1 MIAHRKIILRFGAVF
16 LLVVLKIHD
25 VGSRSITDNEHHQ
38 LQRTNITALTP
49 SPDHSS
55 PSELV
60 PSSTVSNL
68 SETTL
73 ESYYSTTSEHGFLL
87 ESPKDSNTSIP
98 EEEHKNSSKD
108 RLRTQESSF
117 NNSLSSNNSSNAV
130 PTSDSTVN
138 DSKKLLELNVFKDQ
152 LNHELNHSMF
162 GGLSNSSSNMRFE
175 SQDLFQNES
184 LSDDIA
190 SLPLVESSNTTMGKE
205 VIEDFG
211 EHIKKLK
218 ENMNSF
224 KDNLRKILFE
234 TESSVTPAIPGN
246 HTVPTTSIPHE
257 ELQNSAKTNHGI
269 TNAAVPNDVNRNSST
284 AKFDQNSSKDVLDS
298 NRPSGNKTSH
308 VDSYFKTL
316 KDKYLGTSKRPGSIE
331 FSKISA
337 VASNISEVS
346 RRVGA
351 FLQKQYWDSN
361 SGNKERQQGQMASRG
376 LENLV
381 KGVEESE
388 MPTSQVLQ
396 QWVNLEESF
405 RESVDAVVRQALPL
419 LVRASSEMQLSNGC
433 YTSFFQLLLG
443 LRRLRPWAFQ
453 MIDAFGKPPAG
464 MLQGTVTSFGA
475 YDECVNILAMSD
487 AKKKIPAQQYFRG
500 KYCTV
505 EIKPPLPP
513 KPQYYTMYQPVSIL
527 ANFSNGDDNDIV
539 AKRKKQEMD
548 WLYWCKD
555 RIQSN
560 CHKTLVKLFV
570 ASLSS
575 SVLA

>member
-1 MIAHRKIILRFGAVF
+1 MIAHKKIILRFGAVF

-25 VGSRSITDNEHHQ
+25 VDSRSIRDNENHQ
-38 LQRTNITALTP
+38 LQRTDDAASTP
-49 SPDHSS
+49 SQDYSS
-55 PSELV
+55 SSESV
-60 PSSTVSNL
+60 PSSTISNI
-68 SETTL
+68 SEITL
-73 ESYYSTTSEHGFLL
+73 ESYYSTTSENVFLF
-87 ESPKDSNTSIP
+87 ESQTDSNASFP
-98 EEEHKNSSKD
+98 NEELKSSSEEHSRIEESKLNVTSSNSSKGVPIND
-108 RLRTQESSF
+108 STINDTLQHLGLNASQGELKIE
-117 NNSLSSNNSSNAV
+117 LSHADELSNVSSNAG
-130 PTSDSTVN
+130 
-138 DSKKLLELNVFKDQ
+138 LESHSLFK
-152 LNHELNHSMF
+152 
-162 GGLSNSSSNMRFE
+162 
-175 SQDLFQNES
+175 NES
-184 LSDDIA
+184 LNIA
-190 SLPLVESSNTTMGKE
+190 LDTLPLVENSNTTVGKE

-234 TESSVTPAIPGN
+234 SEPSVSLAIPGN
-246 HTVPTTSIPHE
+246 HTVPSTSVHLE
-257 ELQNSAKTNHGI
+257 ESSTVSKNGLLNTRTNHGI
-269 TNAAVPNDVNRNSST
+269 VDATSAVPNTINGSSSIE
-284 AKFDQNSSKDVLDS
+284 KLDESISKHVLETKQ
-298 NRPSGNKTSH
+298 PSGNQTSH
-308 VDSYFKTL
+308 VDSYSKVL
-316 KDKYLGTSKRPGSIE
+316 KDKAVVSSKRPGSIE

-361 SGNKERQQGQMASRG
+361 SGNKERQQGEMMSRG

-475 YDECVNILAMSD
+475 YDECVNIVAMSD
-487 AKKKIPAQQYFRG
+487 AKKRIPAQQYFRG
-500 KYCTV
+500 KYCTI

-527 ANFSNGDDNDIV
+527 ANFSNGDDNV
-539 AKRKKQEMD
+539 
-548 WLYWCKD
+548 
-555 RIQSN
+555 
-560 CHKTLVKLFV
+560 
-570 ASLSS
+570 SLN
-575 SVLA
+575 VW